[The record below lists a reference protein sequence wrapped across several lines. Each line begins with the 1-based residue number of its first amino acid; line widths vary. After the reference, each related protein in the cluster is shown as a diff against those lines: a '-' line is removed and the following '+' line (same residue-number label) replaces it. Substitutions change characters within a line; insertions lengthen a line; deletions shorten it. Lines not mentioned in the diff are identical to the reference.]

1 MMERV
6 NPELLSGNS
15 IDRSKKSKPS
25 SNVYRRD
32 MVQDFKTLFSD
43 SVKKTVGLQKHS
55 EDMTQRMVAGD
66 VEDIHQVMIAAEKAK
81 IAFRFTMEV
90 KNKIMSAYQ
99 ELQRMQ
105 I

>member
-6 NPELLSGNS
+6 SPDILSGNS
-15 IDRSKKSKPS
+15 IDRSTKNKPAS
-25 SNVYRRD
+25 QAYRRD

-43 SVKKTVGLQKHS
+43 SIKKTVGLQKNA
-55 EDMTQRMVAGD
+55 ENMTQKMVAGD